1 MVLACSHAA
10 ERDRDR
16 FIVEARTVAGLK
28 HPNIVSLHDVNEV
41 NGHLFCTLE
50 YVDGGSLADKLNG
63 VPLSLWKAPHSLF
76 TLSLTLQSADGRVIK
91 HRGFQPANN
100 FYSTPTAGEPTWV
113 SKGGDWAPG
122 GV

>member
-63 VPLSLWKAPHSLF
+63 VPLPAREAARLMIPLARAV
-76 TLSLTLQSADGRVIK
+76 QSAHDMGII
-91 HRGFQPANN
+91 HRDLKPANILL
-100 FYSTPTAGEPTWV
+100 SAPTAGEPTSV
-113 SKGGDWAPG
+113 SKGGDLAL
-122 GV
+122 GVV